1 MATIEILMERLQACE
16 AEIATLRA
24 EKKSS
29 ASAKPKAEKAEKV
42 KKTSSSEGPTEWNI
56 FVKATMKEMT
66 AEKGVIY
73 DSFFKEGVE
82 AKDAEA
88 EYKKASK
95 LVGVIWQGAMKE
107 ASRRK
112 DEMDG
117 KDHAAELA
125 AKAAKK
131 AAAAAKKEA
140 KGEAKPKKESKK
152 EPKAKKAKAEAKP
165 EAEAEKAEAEPITF
179 EALPED
185 KAEDQAAMAEFA
197 AEIAASDMEFKI
209 VGGKRYIIDTASSEM
224 YETTGLEIGERIGI
238 FDEELGEI
246 DLSA

>member
-16 AEIATLRA
+16 AELATLRA

-29 ASAKPKAEKAEKV
+29 KPKAEKAEKV

-73 DSFFKEGVE
+73 DSFFKQGVT
-82 AKDAEA
+82 AEA
-88 EYKKASK
+88 SEAEFKKAAK

-112 DEMDG
+112 DMAEG
-117 KDHAAELA
+117 KDHDAELA

-140 KGEAKPKKESKK
+140 KGEAKPKAKKSKK
-152 EPKAKKAKAEAKP
+152 TKAEP
-165 EAEAEKAEAEPITF
+165 EAEAEAEAKAEPVSF
-179 EALPED
+179 ESLPED
-185 KAEDQAAMAEFA
+185 KPEDQQAMAEFA
-197 AEIAASDMEFKI
+197 AEIAASDMAFKI
-209 VGGKRYIIDTASSEM
+209 VGGKRYIIDTVSSEM
-224 YETTGLEIGERIGI
+224 YETNGLEIGDRIGI

-246 DLSA
+246 DLTA

>member
-1 MATIEILMERLQACE
+1 MATIEILMARLQACE

-24 EKKSS
+24 EKKSAPS
-29 ASAKPKAEKAEKV
+29 SKPKAEKAEKV

-56 FVKATMKEMT
+56 FVKATMHEMT
-66 AEKGVIY
+66 AEKGVIH

-82 AKDAEA
+82 AEAAEA
-88 EYKKASK
+88 EYKKAAK

-112 DEMDG
+112 DLAEG
-117 KDHAAELA
+117 KDHDAELA

-131 AAAAAKKEA
+131 ALTAAKKEA
-140 KGEAKPKKESKK
+140 KGEAKPKK

-165 EAEAEKAEAEPITF
+165 EAEEAKEPISF

-185 KAEDQAAMAEFA
+185 KAEDQQAMAEFA
-197 AEIAASDMEFKI
+197 TEIAASDMEFKI

-224 YETTGLEIGERIGI
+224 YETNGLEIGDRIGI
-238 FDEELGEI
+238 FDEALGEI